1 MDSEIEKLDKMRMRY
16 LEWFLIGF
24 FLFLILSLFR
34 YFFRLSGLNDQP
46 IGIAVLAGLFFCV
59 GLIAFSTYKSAILAR
74 KIRQDPLLDEALNNE
89 MVQSLET
96 QSWKAAYIGAI
107 ASTSFF
113 ALVGF
118 VYPVCDLVLIALT
131 SIVAGAGANR
141 ATFYFKY
148 RSL

>member
-1 MDSEIEKLDKMRMRY
+1 MDSEIEKLDKKRMRY
-16 LEWFLIGF
+16 LELFLVGF
-24 FLFLILSLFR
+24 FLFLILSLLR
-34 YFFRLSGLNDQP
+34 YFFRLNGLNEQP

-59 GLIAFSTYKSAILAR
+59 GVIALSTYKNAVLAR
-74 KIRQDPLLDEALNNE
+74 KIKSDPLLEEALNNE

-107 ASTSFF
+107 AATSFF

-118 VYPVCDLVLIALT
+118 VYPVCDLVLVALT
-131 SIVAGAGANR
+131 SIIAGAGAHR